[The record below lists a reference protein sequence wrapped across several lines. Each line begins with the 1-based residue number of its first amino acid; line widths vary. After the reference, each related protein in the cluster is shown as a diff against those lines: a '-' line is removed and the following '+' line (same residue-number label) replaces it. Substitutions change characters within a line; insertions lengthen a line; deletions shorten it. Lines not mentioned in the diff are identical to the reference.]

1 MKERGCTLNITE
13 DSKREYCKSIWLR
26 NESKLRKLCTYK
38 LNSYPD
44 EIEDILAEAALI
56 LWTAIFNEKTIDY
69 PDSWLYSVTNNL
81 IKKKYSEINVE
92 KECKTVFDEEN
103 ADIYRLRIGYDFES
117 SLLSDNLIENF
128 IVELDFELDSTEKQL
143 YEYIYEDKLK
153 MKEIAVLL
161 STTESAVKQKNYRMT
176 RKIKKLIKNYLEN
189 F

>member
-56 LWTAIFNEKTIDY
+56 LWTAIFNEKTIEY

-81 IKKKYSEINVE
+81 IKKKYSEMNIE
-92 KECKTVFDEEN
+92 KERKTVFDEEN
-103 ADIYRLRIGYDFES
+103 ADVYRLRIGYDFES